1 MATPQNAKVLA
12 AHMARIL
19 INGQDVGFLQN
30 LTYSIDYGIQAVF
43 AIGSVETLEHQQT
56 RYTVSGEAT
65 QFFLRDK
72 IVKPQAGD
80 PLTART
86 VLEALQQGTFDLDIL
101 DDVTKKSI
109 RRIEEATLGSENS
122 GVNAGQLIT
131 QRFAF
136 QALRAR

>member
-19 INGQDVGFLQN
+19 INGQDYGFIQN
-30 LTYSIDYGIQAVF
+30 ITYNIDYGVQPVF

-56 RYTVSGEAT
+56 RFTVSGEAT

-72 IVKPQAGD
+72 IVSPKSGD
-80 PLTART
+80 PLNART
-86 VLEALQQGTFDLDIL
+86 VLQALQNGTFDLDIL
-101 DDVTKKSI
+101 DDVSKQPI
-109 RRIEEATLGSENS
+109 RRIEECTLGSENS
-122 GVNAGQLIT
+122 GVSAGQLIT

-136 QALRAR
+136 QALRTR